1 MLFGGLRSSAKPQR
15 ILITG
20 GGGQLGP
27 EFASHLRGIF
37 SKDSVICTSLDLR
50 GSWATKGPSEYLD
63 VCNLNDFMRVAA
75 NNRVTTI
82 IHFAALLSA
91 SSERN
96 PALAMQ
102 VNSRGVENAF
112 AVADALK
119 LKIFVPSS
127 IAAFGPSTPRTNTP
141 DVTVQRPSFLYGVG
155 KVYAELLG
163 DWYHKAK
170 GVDFRS
176 LRYPGVISWK
186 EPPGGGTTDWA
197 CDSYFKAV
205 EGKPF
210 ECFVEKDTRMP
221 MMHVDD
227 VVRGTAEFLTVDS
240 DKLTQRIYNMSGC
253 AFTPEEQVASIK
265 KKIPGFK
272 AVYKP
277 DFRQQIALSWPESL
291 DDSKAAQ
298 DWGWKPKF
306 NLDAITDD
314 MLRNIQKK
322 D

>member
-1 MLFGGLRSSAKPQR
+1 
-15 ILITG
+15 
-20 GGGQLGP
+20 
-27 EFASHLRGIF
+27 
-37 SKDSVICTSLDLR
+37 V
-50 GSWATKGPSEYLD
+50 
-63 VCNLNDFMRVAA
+63 
-75 NNRVTTI
+75 

-91 SSERN
+91 ASERN

-112 AVADALK
+112 AVADAFKLK
-119 LKIFVPSS
+119 LFIPSS
-127 IAAFGPSTPRTNTP
+127 IAAFGPTTPRVDTP
-141 DVTVQRPSFLYGVG
+141 DVTVQRPAFLYGVG

-170 GVDFRS
+170 GMDFRS

-210 ECFVEKDTRMP
+210 ECFVAKDTKMP
-221 MMHVDD
+221 MMHVED
-227 VVRGTAEFLTVDS
+227 VVRGTAEFMSVDN
-240 DKLTQRIYNMSGC
+240 DKLSQRIYNMSGC
-253 AFTPEEQVASIK
+253 AFTPEEQVASIQ
-265 KKIPGFK
+265 KKIPTFQ
-272 AVYKP
+272 AAYKP

-291 DDSKAAQ
+291 DDSKAAT

-306 NLDAITDD
+306 DLEAITED
-314 MLRNIQKK
+314 MLRNIQK
-322 D
+322 